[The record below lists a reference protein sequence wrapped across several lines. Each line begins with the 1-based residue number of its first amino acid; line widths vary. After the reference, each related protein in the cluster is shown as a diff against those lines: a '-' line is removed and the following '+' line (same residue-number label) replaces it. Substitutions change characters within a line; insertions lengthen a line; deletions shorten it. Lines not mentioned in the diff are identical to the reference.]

1 MRFDAHSI
9 FGLQIFPWSVCYTKV
24 RGKLLINRANKKVS
38 SYCEIQNV
46 SRNWKWYSPLLDWRD
61 LGGNYL
67 LITGEERIRVYYAFI
82 AGSLKAFSKR
92 CQKSATTNMKDEVRT
107 AIKFLSEVLLRNSK
121 VNEEQ
126 VQKFKDTLEQLMITK
141 FQNHW
146 HPSKPLK
153 GNAFRCLNID
163 TTAIDPVLLTA
174 TKASGI
180 LPTVLLEVFPGGLA
194 LWVDP
199 GEVSCRIGKGS
210 ICPLYG
216 GLTNTLQQ
224 SNSRTPQRPLQHFN
238 ANYRQCSSQS
248 NFKQSL
254 FPRYQNNKENFEKYH
269 WAKTMQKRTTE
280 VF

>member
-1 MRFDAHSI
+1 MR
-9 FGLQIFPWSVCYTKV
+9 
-24 RGKLLINRANKKVS
+24 
-38 SYCEIQNV
+38 
-46 SRNWKWYSPLLDWRD
+46 
-61 LGGNYL
+61 
-67 LITGEERIRVYYAFI
+67 
-82 AGSLKAFSKR
+82 
-92 CQKSATTNMKDEVRT
+92 DEVRT

-126 VQKFKDTLEQLMITK
+126 VQKFKDTLEQLMIAK

-146 HPSKPLK
+146 HPNKPLK

-163 TTAIDPVLLTA
+163 HTAIDPVLLTA

-180 LPTVLLEVFPGGLA
+180 LPTVLLEIFPGGLA

-210 ICPLYG
+210 ICPLYIS
-216 GLTNTLQQ
+216 QA
-224 SNSRTPQRPLQHFN
+224 NSRQSAVQTPQRPLQHFN
-238 ANYRQCSSQS
+238 SSYHQCSSQS

-254 FPRYQNNKENFEKYH
+254 FPRYQSNKENFERYH
-269 WAKTMQKRTTE
+269 WVSKDYSKRTAE

>member
-1 MRFDAHSI
+1 M
-9 FGLQIFPWSVCYTKV
+9 
-24 RGKLLINRANKKVS
+24 
-38 SYCEIQNV
+38 
-46 SRNWKWYSPLLDWRD
+46 
-61 LGGNYL
+61 
-67 LITGEERIRVYYAFI
+67 
-82 AGSLKAFSKR
+82 KA
-92 CQKSATTNMKDEVRT
+92 EVRS

-121 VNEEQ
+121 VNQEQ
-126 VQKFKDTLEQLMITK
+126 VQKFKDILEQLMITK

-163 TTAIDPVLLTA
+163 TTAIDPVLETA

-180 LPTVLLEVFPGGLA
+180 LPTVLLDIFPGGLA

-210 ICPLYG
+210 ICPLYSG
-216 GLTNTLQQ
+216 QNNQQLQQ
-224 SNSRTPQRPLQHFN
+224 SNSPQRPLQQFN
-238 ANYRQCSSQS
+238 FSYRQCSSQS

-254 FPRYQNNKENFEKYH
+254 FPRNPHQKENFERYH
-269 WAKTMQKRTTE
+269 WVSKDYSKRTAE